1 LENTALILS
10 IILFAV
16 GILGTVVPVL
26 PGAILIYVG
35 MVSYGFMTDFSTLD
49 VNFFLIQALVLLLIF
64 AVDFIA
70 SVVGTQR
77 FGGSKQA
84 IWGAAIGTVL
94 GIIFFGPL
102 GIVTG
107 PFLGAVAAE
116 LLRGESLNLAVRV
129 GFGTIVGFLGGT
141 FLKICAEIIMITY
154 FFMSI

>member
-1 LENTALILS
+1 MENTALILS

-16 GILGTVVPVL
+16 GVLGTVLPVL

-35 MVSYGFMTDFSTLD
+35 MFSYGFMTDFSTLD
-49 VNFFLIQALVLLLIF
+49 VTFFLIQALVLLLIF

-70 SVVGTQR
+70 SVVGTQS

-84 IWGAAIGTVL
+84 IWGAATGTIL

-116 LLRGESLNLAVRV
+116 LLRGESLNLAIRV

-154 FFMSI
+154 FFMNI